1 MFHLHLQNDLVVANV
16 VVAGV
21 EAKLLKLVGGHLKFV
36 QQTNVLGRLRGA
48 LKRERKNEFL
58 NFSNNIKTFL
68 LVEKNAS

>member
-1 MFHLHLQNDLVVANV
+1 MFHLHLRNGLVVANV

-21 EAKLLKLVGGHLKFV
+21 ETKLLKLVGGHLKFV

-48 LKRERKNEFL
+48 LKKERKNVFL